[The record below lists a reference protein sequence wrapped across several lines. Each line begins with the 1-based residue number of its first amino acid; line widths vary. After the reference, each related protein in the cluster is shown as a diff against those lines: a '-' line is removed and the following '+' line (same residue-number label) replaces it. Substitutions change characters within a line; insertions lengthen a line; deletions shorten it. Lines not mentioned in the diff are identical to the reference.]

1 MNEMSISEIQIIPV
15 KPKSGLVAFAS
26 CVVNNQFHFGNIAI
40 YSSPF
45 ASEGFRLVYP
55 TKILHNGT
63 SMSIVYPINKETGEI
78 IQRRLVEEYLKLIEN
93 LMKGDS
99 TNGQKPSN
107 A

>member
-1 MNEMSISEIQIIPV
+1 MSEIIISEIQVIPI
-15 KPKSGLVAFAS
+15 KTKDGLVAFTS
-26 CVVNNQFHFGNIAI
+26 CVVNNQFYLGNIAI

-55 TKILHNGT
+55 TKVLHNGT
-63 SMSIVYPINKETGEI
+63 SLSIVYPINKETGAI

-93 LMKGDS
+93 LSKGDMS
-99 TNGQKPSN
+99 NGQKSSG